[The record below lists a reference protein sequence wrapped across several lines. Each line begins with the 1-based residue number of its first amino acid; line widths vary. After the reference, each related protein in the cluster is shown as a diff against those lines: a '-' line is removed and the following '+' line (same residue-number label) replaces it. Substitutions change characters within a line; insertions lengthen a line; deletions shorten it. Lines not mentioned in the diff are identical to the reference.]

1 MDSITAKAN
10 ELIGGR
16 LREDREY
23 KVKVYDFKRP
33 DKFSRD
39 QIRTVSIMHE
49 TFARLCTASLSAQL
63 RSLVQVHVQSVD
75 QLTYEEFIRSIP
87 NPTTLAV
94 TSMEPLK
101 GSAILEIDPCI
112 TFSIIDRL
120 FGGRA
125 RGMKISR
132 DLTDIE
138 QSVMQGIIVKMH
150 KNLREAWH
158 TVIDLKP
165 GLVGIE
171 TNTLFAQ
178 IVPPSEMVVLVT
190 LEMKVGDS
198 EGYMNLCIPYLTI
211 EPIIPKL
218 SAQYW
223 YSSMLQKGS
232 GEIPESSIA
241 GLKADAV
248 LYYEGEKLSLKYL
261 YGIKKNSLVKLP
273 VYEKGEVQLLA
284 GGSPVLKLKRMD
296 AKKGKNLKFTVA
308 DVKRNDEPD
317 WYIIKSVKKK
327 ETETDRMADLI
338 SGQVN
343 AISNAI
349 QEAMKDMSRKFSEIS
364 SRQDEL
370 SDQLYFNSPDRDIPA
385 EAVKEE
391 YRSRPFG
398 FIRTTDSDDLYTLIQ
413 SEHPQ
418 TIAMILSYLD
428 AGISSNILQKLA
440 EPLQVDVAERIA
452 TLDRTPPVV
461 LEVVEQIVEEKLKA
475 MRGSEH
481 MKAGGI
487 QAITEILN
495 LASRSVE
502 KNVIET
508 LQKTN
513 SELAEDIKKRMFVI
527 EDIVLLDNDTIKM
540 ILQKVDR
547 EDLLIALKTVDE
559 PVREHILKNMPES
572 DLKEVKSAFKRLGR
586 IRLKEVESAQQR
598 IVSTIRELEEA
609 GAIVVARPD
618 ELV

>member
-1 MDSITAKAN
+1 MDSITVKAN

-16 LREDREY
+16 LRGDREY

-33 DKFSRD
+33 DKFSKD

-63 RSLVQVHVQSVD
+63 RSLVHVHVHSVD

-94 TSMEPLK
+94 TFMEPLK

-138 QSVMQGIIVKMH
+138 QSVMQGIITRIH
-150 KNLREAWH
+150 KNLGEAWH
-158 TVIDLKP
+158 TIIDLKP
-165 GLVGIE
+165 GLGGIE

-178 IVPPSEMVVLVT
+178 IVPPHEMVVLVT
-190 LEMKVGDS
+190 LKIKVGDS

-223 YSSMLQKGS
+223 YSIVRKGPS
-232 GEIPESSIA
+232 EIPESSIA
-241 GLKADAV
+241 GFKADAV
-248 LYYEGEKLSLKYL
+248 LYYEGEKLSLKTL
-261 YGIKKNSLVKLP
+261 YEIKKNSLVKLP
-273 VYEKGEVQLLA
+273 GFEKGEVQLLA

-296 AKKGKNLKFTVA
+296 AKTGKNLKFAVA
-308 DVKRNDEPD
+308 EGKRNDEPD
-317 WYIIKSVKKK
+317 WHIIRSAKKK
-327 ETETDRMADLI
+327 ETETDRIENLI

-370 SDQLYFNSPDRDIPA
+370 SDQLYFNTPDRDIPA

-391 YRSRPFG
+391 FRSRPFG
-398 FIRTTDSDDLYTLIQ
+398 FIRTTDSDDLYTLIH

-418 TIAMILSYLD
+418 TIALILSYLD
-428 AGISSNILQKLA
+428 AGISSNILQKLP

-452 TLDRTPPVV
+452 TLDRTSPVV
-461 LEVVEQIVEEKLKA
+461 LEVVERIVEKKLKV

-527 EDIVLLDNDTIKM
+527 EDIILLDNNTIKM
-540 ILQKVDR
+540 ILEKVDR
-547 EDLLIALKTVDE
+547 ENLLIALKTVDE
-559 PVREHILKNMPES
+559 PVREHIWKNMPES
-572 DLKEVKSAFKRLGR
+572 DLKEVKSAFKGLGR